1 MIITGISIAILI
13 VFTLQKEWSVLAYV
27 LCFFWGWQDSGLNI
41 IVNTIM
47 GFEFED
53 KTTPYAACRVVRN
66 SMIALFSVV
75 QGYIIITPDWEIA
88 RGMDKER
95 NIYLWYVIL
104 AGIEGLLGVFMVLF
118 F

>member
-1 MIITGISIAILI
+1 
-13 VFTLQKEWSVLAYV
+13 
-27 LCFFWGWQDSGLNI
+27 
-41 IVNTIM
+41 M

-118 F
+118 FQFSDTVKETDIEDKYLDPSDKNSVEYQNAQIKNK